1 MDELQ
6 VRIANRYLKEAG
18 DVPEEETPEEE
29 VPEKDTEEETP
40 SEETPEEEVPEEK
53 PEPKEG
59 VDISDVKEKVDD
71 IDRLMDDFHKALKVL
86 RDKEH
91 DPKSKEAETLQ
102 QMYKKVG
109 SLYSTYFQFN

>member
-18 DVPEEETPEEE
+18 DSPEEELPQED
-29 VPEKDTEEETP
+29 VPEKDTEETP
-40 SEETPEEEVPEEK
+40 EDVPEETPEEE

-59 VDISDVKEKVDD
+59 IDTSDMKEKVDD